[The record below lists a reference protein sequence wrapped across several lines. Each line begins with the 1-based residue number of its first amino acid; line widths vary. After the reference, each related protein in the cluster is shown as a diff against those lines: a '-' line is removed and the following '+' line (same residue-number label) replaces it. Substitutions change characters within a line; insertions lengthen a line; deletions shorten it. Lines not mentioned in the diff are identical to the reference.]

1 MSTILCFGD
10 SNTWGTMPQT
20 PLRPNARYD
29 EHQRWTM
36 LLQKALGNSYTIIE
50 EGQPSRTVVHNAP
63 FNINK
68 SGLRSLQQAMVEYS
82 PALVLIM
89 LGTNDLKA
97 KFNLT
102 PLAHSIW
109 KMLRLRPS
117 NFPTIRIAQLADLL
131 SKKTRLFS
139 EVIATETVRELQ
151 KLFQVKASKYWNT
164 HYQFGEPVATNSEKK
179 LGTGTINN
187 LIINVIVPFTFV
199 YGKAQQNEKMVD
211 KAVQLLENIKAENN
225 TIIRKWNTL
234 GVESKN
240 AMQTQSLIELKN
252 NYCSHKKCLN
262 CNVGNKLL
270 QG

>member
-102 PLAHSIW
+102 AQEIGVGIEQLISQTLTFTTPATQRFSKVLLLSPPVINEVGLYANIYAGGAKKSQELP
-109 KMLRLRPS
+109 KVYQQCA
-117 NFPTIRIAQLADLL
+117 AQLSCEYFDVGA
-131 SKKTRLFS
+131 
-139 EVIATETVRELQ
+139 
-151 KLFQVKASKYWNT
+151 
-164 HYQFGEPVATNSEKK
+164 
-179 LGTGTINN
+179 
-187 LIINVIVPFTFV
+187 IVQSSQED
-199 YGKAQQNEKMVD
+199 GIHWHLNQH
-211 KAVQLLENIKAENN
+211 QLLA
-225 TIIRKWNTL
+225 
-234 GVESKN
+234 N
-240 AMQTQSLIELKN
+240 ALFPIVKSILSDK
-252 NYCSHKKCLN
+252 
-262 CNVGNKLL
+262 
-270 QG
+270 